1 MLNSRREQETGMTEE
16 APPSYS
22 GIETGLEDTSC
33 TMRGSFREVSG
44 TQVAVKGGLILREAY
59 RLAVLL
65 NRTAEFLLRIFDD
78 AQIVV
83 SGGIMA
89 VEFDCRSKSAL
100 AWRRRSS
107 RKRTTL
113 CHPRKT
119 QRRRSPH
126 LAGVFTSPAAKQY
139 L

>member
-1 MLNSRREQETGMTEE
+1 
-16 APPSYS
+16 
-22 GIETGLEDTSC
+22 
-33 TMRGSFREVSG
+33 
-44 TQVAVKGGLILREAY
+44 LILREAY

-89 VEFDCRSKSAL
+89 VEFDCPLEIGVGSAKTEQPETYNSL
-100 AWRRRSS
+100 PSAE
-107 RKRTTL
+107 
-113 CHPRKT
+113 T

-126 LAGVFTSPAAKQY
+126 LAGVFTSPVAKQY